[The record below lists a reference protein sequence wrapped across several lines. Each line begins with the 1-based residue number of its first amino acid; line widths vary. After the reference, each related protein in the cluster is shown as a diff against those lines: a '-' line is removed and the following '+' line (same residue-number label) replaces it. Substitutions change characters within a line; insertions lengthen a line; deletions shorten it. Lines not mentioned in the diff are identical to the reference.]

1 LIVEES
7 PSKKAGGI
15 LVTVFALVVHRAF
28 VVRLA
33 FCTFRR
39 AEEISSWTTCV
50 LVDFGF

>member
-1 LIVEES
+1 MSEWLVQ
-7 PSKKAGGI
+7 AGSEWLRVARVGYKEPP
-15 LVTVFALVVHRAF
+15 L
-28 VVRLA
+28 RLA